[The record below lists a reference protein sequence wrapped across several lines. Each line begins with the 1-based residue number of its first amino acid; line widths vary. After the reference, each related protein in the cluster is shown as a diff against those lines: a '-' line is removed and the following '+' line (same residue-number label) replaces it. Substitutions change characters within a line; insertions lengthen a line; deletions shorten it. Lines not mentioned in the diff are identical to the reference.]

1 MRIHTAPLKT
11 DKTLRTMLGPR
22 HLFSML
28 FLIDRLTEM
37 GGAELALVRLVRDLP
52 AKGILPIVI
61 AFQQNVGVEFRDMF
75 SCPLFCLPLP
85 RTYGFAAFRTA
96 SKLRALIRRYNIELV
111 HTFFETSDIYGGL
124 VTKTLPHVTLISSRR
139 DMGILRTPKHR
150 VAYRALSWM
159 PDRIVAVSNSVR
171 EWCIREDGF
180 SGNRV
185 VTVYNGVEET
195 PYRTE
200 WRAERANT
208 RALLGIDSET
218 ISITAIGHVRRVKG
232 YDLLIHAAQKVIEYF
247 PHTLFFIAGDDH
259 EPGTLDRLKQMV
271 TSKLLQNTIRFLG
284 SVHDTKGLLQASDIF
299 VLPSRSEGFSNALI
313 EAMMSGLPC
322 VATDV
327 GGNAEAVSH
336 GESGYTVQTEDADA
350 LADALLLLLASKQ
363 LRKSMGEAGLQRARN
378 HFTQTAMVDNMV
390 TVYRDT
396 LKTHFL

>member
-1 MRIHTAPLKT
+1 MRMQT
-11 DKTLRTMLGPR
+11 TLLTPDRTHQTPPGRR

-28 FLIDRLTEM
+28 FLIDQLTEM

-52 AKGILPIVI
+52 ARDILPIVI
-61 AFQQNVGVEFRDMF
+61 AFQRDVGTEFRNLF
-75 SCPLFCLPLP
+75 GCPLFCMPLS
-85 RTYGFAAFRTA
+85 RTYDFAAFRTA
-96 SKLRALIRRYNIELV
+96 FRLRAMIRRYDVRLV

-159 PDRIVAVSNSVR
+159 PDRVVAVSNSVR
-171 EWCIREDGF
+171 EWSIREDGIT
-180 SGNRV
+180 NNKV

-195 PYRTE
+195 LHHAQRGL
-200 WRAERANT
+200 ERANT
-208 RALLGIDSET
+208 RAFLGIDSET
-218 ISITAIGHVRRVKG
+218 LSITAVGHVRTVKG
-232 YDLLIHAAQKVIEYF
+232 YDLLIHAAEKVIKHY
-247 PHTLFFIAGDDH
+247 PHTVFFIAGDDH

-271 TSKLLQNTIRFLG
+271 FSKSLEKTVRFLG
-284 SVHDTKGLLQASDIF
+284 SVRNTKELLQASDIF

-336 GESGYTVQTEDADA
+336 GESGYTVQPEDVDA
-350 LADALLLLLASKQ
+350 LADALLLLLASQQ
-363 LRKSMGEAGLQRARN
+363 LRITMGEAGLQRARN
-378 HFTQTAMVDNMV
+378 LFTQTAMVDNMV
-390 TVYRDT
+390 TVYRDA
-396 LKTHFL
+396 LEAHSS

>member
-1 MRIHTAPLKT
+1 MRLQIE
-11 DKTLRTMLGPR
+11 LRTPDKIHQTPPGHR

-52 AKGILPIVI
+52 ARGILPIVI
-61 AFQQNVGVEFRDMF
+61 TFQRDVGTEFRNLF
-75 SCPLFCLPLP
+75 SCPLFCMPLT
-85 RTYGFAAFRTA
+85 RTYDFAAFRTA
-96 SKLRALIRRYNIELV
+96 CRLRAIIRRYDVRLV

-159 PDRIVAVSNSVR
+159 PDRVVAVSNSVR
-171 EWCIREDGF
+171 EWSIREDGIT
-180 SGNRV
+180 NNKV

-195 PYRTE
+195 PHHTKCGL
-200 WRAERANT
+200 ERAST
-208 RALLGIDSET
+208 RAFLGIDSET
-218 ISITAIGHVRRVKG
+218 LSITAVGHVRRVKG
-232 YDLLIHAAQKVIEYF
+232 YDLLINAAEKVIKHC
-247 PHTLFFIAGDDH
+247 PHTVFFIAGEDH

-271 TSKLLQNTIRFLG
+271 FSKSLEKTVRFLG
-284 SVHDTKGLLQASDIF
+284 AVRNTRELLHASDIF

-336 GESGYTVQTEDADA
+336 GESGYTVQAEDVDA
-350 LADALLLLLASKQ
+350 LANALLLLLASKQ
-363 LRKSMGEAGLQRARN
+363 LRITMGEAGLQRAGN
-378 HFTQTAMVDNMV
+378 LFTQTGMVDNMV
-390 TVYRDT
+390 TVYRDA
-396 LKTHFL
+396 LKAHSS